1 MAKQNIYDDPIFFY
15 GYMKIRE
22 KEGNANDLFEIPA
35 LLSLLPDLSGKSL
48 LDLGCGYGEHCKMFI
63 NMGAKSVVG
72 VDISEKM
79 LEVAHRE
86 NSDPKITYLNIPME
100 DIDKLDGR
108 FDVVVSSLAIHYVE
122 SFAEVVKKI
131 YDKMNTNGVF
141 VFSQE
146 HPIGTAYSNGNLWTK
161 DDNGN
166 KLYVNLSNYSV
177 EGERESTWF
186 VEGVKKYHRTFS
198 NIVNTLVDVGFTV
211 ERMIEPFADAE
222 MLKKYPE
229 HDNLK
234 HKPDFLLVKAKK
246 M

>member
-1 MAKQNIYDDPIFFY
+1 MAKQNIYDDPIFFD

-22 KEGNANDLFEIPA
+22 KEDNANDLFEIPA
-35 LLSLLPDLSGKSL
+35 LLTLLPDLSGKSL

-63 NMGAKSVVG
+63 NMGAANVVG

-79 LEVAHRE
+79 LEVAHRA
-86 NSDPKITYLNIPME
+86 NSDQKITYLNIPIE
-100 DIDKLDGR
+100 DIDRLEEQ

-122 SFAEVVKKI
+122 SFSEVVKKI
-131 YDKMNTNGVF
+131 YDKMNTGGVF

-146 HPIGTAYSNGNLWTK
+146 HPIATAYSSGNRWTK
-161 DDNGN
+161 DKNGK
-166 KLYVNLSNYSV
+166 KLYVNLSHYCV

-186 VEGVKKYHRTFS
+186 VNGVKKYHRTFS
-198 NIVNTLVDVGFTV
+198 TIVNTLVEVGFTI
-211 ERMIEPFADAE
+211 ERMIEPFPDAE
-222 MLKKYPE
+222 MLKKYPQ
-229 HDNLK
+229 HDNLL

>member
-1 MAKQNIYDDPIFFY
+1 MAKQNIYDDPIFFD

-22 KEGNANDLFEIPA
+22 KEDNANDLFEIPA

-63 NMGAKSVVG
+63 NMGAANVVG

-79 LEVAHRE
+79 LEVAHRA
-86 NSDPKITYLNIPME
+86 NSDPKITYLNIPIE
-100 DIDKLDGR
+100 DIDKLDGQ
-108 FDVVVSSLAIHYVE
+108 FDVVISSLAIHYVD

-131 YDKMNTNGVF
+131 YDKINTDGVF

-146 HPIGTAYSNGNLWTK
+146 HPIGTACSSVNRWTK
-161 DDNGN
+161 DESGK
-166 KLYVNLSNYSV
+166 KLYVNLSNYCV

-198 NIVNTLVDVGFTV
+198 TIVNTLVDAGFTV

-229 HDNLK
+229 HDNLL

>member
-1 MAKQNIYDDPIFFY
+1 MAKQNIYDDPIFFD

-22 KEGNANDLFEIPA
+22 KEDNANDLFEIPA

-63 NMGAKSVVG
+63 NMGAANVVG

-79 LEVAHRE
+79 LEVAHRA
-86 NSDPKITYLNIPME
+86 NSDPKITYLNIPIE
-100 DIDKLDGR
+100 DIDKLDGQ
-108 FDVVVSSLAIHYVE
+108 FDVVISSLAIHYVD

-131 YDKMNTNGVF
+131 YDKINTDGVF

-146 HPIGTAYSNGNLWTK
+146 HPIGTACSSVNRWTK
-161 DDNGN
+161 DESG
-166 KLYVNLSNYSV
+166 KRGYVNLSGYCV

-198 NIVNTLVDVGFTV
+198 TIVNTLVDAGFTV

-229 HDNLK
+229 HDNLL

>member
-1 MAKQNIYDDPIFFY
+1 MAKQNIYDDPIFFD

-35 LLSLLPDLSGKSL
+35 LLSLLSDLSGKSL

-63 NMGAKSVVG
+63 DMGAKSVVG

-79 LEVAHRE
+79 LEVAHRA
-86 NSDPKITYLNIPME
+86 NSDPKITYLNIPIE
-100 DIDKLDGR
+100 DIDELDGQ
-108 FDVVVSSLAIHYVE
+108 FDVVISSLAIHYVD

-131 YDKMNTNGVF
+131 YDKMNTDGVF

-146 HPIGTAYSNGNLWTK
+146 HPIGTACINGNRWTK
-161 DDNGN
+161 DESGK
-166 KLYVNLSNYSV
+166 KLYVNLSNYCV

-186 VEGVKKYHRTFS
+186 VEGVKKYHRMFS
-198 NIVNTLVDVGFTV
+198 TIVNTLVDVGFSV

-222 MLKKYPE
+222 MLKKYPQ
-229 HDNLK
+229 HDNLL

>member
-1 MAKQNIYDDPIFFY
+1 MAKQDIYDDPIFFD

-22 KEGNANDLFEIPA
+22 KEDNANDLFEIPA
-35 LLSLLPDLSGKSL
+35 LLTLLPDLSGKSL

-63 NMGAKSVVG
+63 NMGAANVVG

-79 LEVAHRE
+79 LEVAHRA
-86 NSDPKITYLNIPME
+86 NSVPKITYLNIPIE
-100 DIDKLDGR
+100 DIDKLEEQ

-131 YDKMNTNGVF
+131 YDKMNTGGVF

-146 HPIGTAYSNGNLWTK
+146 HPIATAYSSGNRWTK
-161 DDNGN
+161 DENGK
-166 KLYVNLSNYSV
+166 KLYVNLSNYCV
-177 EGERESTWF
+177 EGERELTWF
-186 VEGVKKYHRTFS
+186 VNGVKKYHRTFS
-198 NIVNTLVDVGFTV
+198 TIVNTLVEVGFTI
-211 ERMIEPFADAE
+211 ERMIEPFPDAE
-222 MLKKYPE
+222 MLKKHPQ
-229 HDNLK
+229 HDNLL

>member
-1 MAKQNIYDDPIFFY
+1 MAKQNIYDDPIFFD
-15 GYMKIRE
+15 GYIKIRE
-22 KEGNANDLFEIPA
+22 KKDNANDLFEIPA

-63 NMGAKSVVG
+63 NMGAANVVG

-79 LEVAHRE
+79 LEVAHRA
-86 NSDPKITYLNIPME
+86 NSDPKITYLNIPIE
-100 DIDKLDGR
+100 DIDKLDGQ
-108 FDVVVSSLAIHYVE
+108 FDVVISSLAIHYVD

-131 YDKMNTNGVF
+131 YDKMNTDGVF

-146 HPIGTAYSNGNLWTK
+146 HPIGTACINGNMWTK
-161 DDNGN
+161 DESGK
-166 KLYVNLSNYSV
+166 KLYVNLSKYCV

-198 NIVNTLVDVGFTV
+198 TIVNTLVDVGFSV

-222 MLKKYPE
+222 MLKKYPQ
-229 HDNLK
+229 HDNLL

>member
-1 MAKQNIYDDPIFFY
+1 MAKQNIYDNPVFFE
-15 GYMKIRE
+15 GYQKIRE
-22 KEGNANDLFEIPA
+22 KGDNANVLFEIPA

-86 NSDPKITYLNIPME
+86 NSDPKITYLNIPIE
-100 DIDKLDGR
+100 DIDRLDGQ
-108 FDVVVSSLAIHYVE
+108 FDVVISSLAIHYVE
-122 SFAEVVKKI
+122 AFAEVVKKI
-131 YDKMNTNGVF
+131 YDKINTDGVF

-146 HPIGTAYSNGNLWTK
+146 HPIGTACSSGNRWTK
-161 DDNGN
+161 DESGK
-166 KLYVNLSNYSV
+166 KLYVNLSNYCA

-198 NIVNTLVDVGFTV
+198 TIVNALVEAEFTI
-211 ERMIEPFADAE
+211 ERMIEPFPDAK

-229 HDNLK
+229 HYNLL

-246 M
+246 I

>member
-1 MAKQNIYDDPIFFY
+1 MPKQNIYDDPIFFD

-22 KEGNANDLFEIPA
+22 KEGNANNLFEIPA

-63 NMGAKSVVG
+63 DMGAKSVVG

-86 NSDPKITYLNIPME
+86 NSDPKIIYLNIPME

-146 HPIGTAYSNGNLWTK
+146 HPIGTAYSNGNRWTK

-166 KLYVNLSNYSV
+166 KLYVNLSNYCV

-198 NIVNTLVDVGFTV
+198 TIVNTLVDVGFTV